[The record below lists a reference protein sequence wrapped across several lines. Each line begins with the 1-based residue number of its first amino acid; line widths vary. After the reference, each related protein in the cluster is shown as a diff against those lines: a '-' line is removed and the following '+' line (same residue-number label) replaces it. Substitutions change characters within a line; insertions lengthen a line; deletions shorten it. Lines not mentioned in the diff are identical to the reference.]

1 MLDTIIYSN
10 GLPIGI
16 VCCEQK
22 KNKRIWQYEEIQF
35 AELIADCCTYRLME
49 RKQAKLEIELEKL
62 AFLDDL
68 TQTNNRRYFFKTVPT
83 IISLHKREN
92 SPLSIA
98 ILDLDD
104 FKNLNDTHGHT
115 VGDAMLEHF
124 AKVVTRTL
132 RIEDVFCRYGGEE
145 FIILFQ
151 NQSVKQAVVAIERT
165 LQLVENSLLDFEDN
179 TYSITFS
186 AGITDVNLNEPIND
200 SIKLADD
207 ALYKAKNLG
216 KNRIEVIENK

>member
-1 MLDTIIYSN
+1 ML
-10 GLPIGI
+10 L
-16 VCCEQK
+16 V
-22 KNKRIWQYEEIQF
+22 
-35 AELIADCCTYRLME
+35 
-49 RKQAKLEIELEKL
+49 
-62 AFLDDL
+62 
-68 TQTNNRRYFFKTVPT
+68 NRRFLVEPCHCLY
-83 IISLHKREN
+83 
-92 SPLSIA
+92 
-98 ILDLDD
+98 
-104 FKNLNDTHGHT
+104 
-115 VGDAMLEHF
+115 
-124 AKVVTRTL
+124 
-132 RIEDVFCRYGGEE
+132 RYGGEE